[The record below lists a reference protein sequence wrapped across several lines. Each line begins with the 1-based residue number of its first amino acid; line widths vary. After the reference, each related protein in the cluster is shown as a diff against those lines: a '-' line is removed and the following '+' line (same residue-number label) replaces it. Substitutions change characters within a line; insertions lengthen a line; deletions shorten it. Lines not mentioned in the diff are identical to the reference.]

1 MKVFYRSTAFNRIF
15 LLNSLNLGQP
25 ATVSGLYSYVGAAR
39 TYAVF
44 EMGGMWLLSK
54 SVVYFSAHAA
64 YFYPLSCAD
73 MLKFSKVH
81 FSMDMQQGP
90 YEKSQTVMRLLL
102 YLQKV
107 LIIKKMNS
115 NICYSF
121 VYL

>member
-1 MKVFYRSTAFNRIF
+1 MYST
-15 LLNSLNLGQP
+15 
-25 ATVSGLYSYVGAAR
+25 VY
-39 TYAVF
+39 
-44 EMGGMWLLSK
+44 EMGGIWLHPK
-54 SVVYFSAHAA
+54 GVVYFSAHGA
-64 YFYPLSCAD
+64 YFDPLSRVNV
-73 MLKFSKVH
+73 MEFSKFN

-90 YEKSQTVMRLLL
+90 YYRSQTVIRLLL